1 MRDEK
6 DFEVTFAEEKALV
19 GAALAAS
26 GKDNRG
32 KGRSHSAPKLSAR
45 EC

>member
-6 DFEVTFAEEKALV
+6 DFGVTFAEEKALV
-19 GAALAAS
+19 GAALAAM
-26 GKDNRG
+26 GKDNRVL
-32 KGRSHSAPKLSAR
+32 GRSHSAPSLSAR